1 MQTVSNSTYL
11 FSLTRLPRA
20 LLLASSA
27 IFLLLLLPTN
37 GDAQDS
43 NYSAPRTVVGTP
55 ELQGMWTSNTIT
67 PFSRSGEFGDKLV
80 ENPEEAMQLELAVAD
95 YTAEQDPSSDPGPIP
110 PARKCIQFANS
121 YNNFLFND
129 RARVACYNVEFPRSL
144 LIEPPKATC
153 MPRGKLFASGHSC
166 RHTSRRN
173 RAN

>member
-55 ELQGMWTSNTIT
+55 ELQGMWTSNTIIS
-67 PFSRSGEFGDKLV
+67 FSSPEEFGDKLV
-80 ENPEEAMQLELAVAD
+80 PNPEEAMQLEQAVAD
-95 YTAEQDPSSDPGPIP
+95 YSAEQDPSSDPGPIP

-129 RARVACYNVEFPRSL
+129 RAQAACYNVEFSPL
-144 LIEPPKATC
+144 LA
-153 MPRGKLFASGHSC
+153 
-166 RHTSRRN
+166 N
-173 RAN
+173 RAA